1 MVNRASG
8 RGMARSVKRLRAEAS
23 VRIGTRRDRTLF
35 TRCHAIELRLAVPM
49 NTSPPLRLGLVGL
62 GKIARDQ
69 HLPAIAANPAL
80 TLVATASRNASADGI
95 AAFHDLDAMLA
106 AEPTLDAII
115 LCQPPQARFTA
126 ARTALLAG
134 KHVFLEKPPGATL
147 SEVQALD
154 DLAAEHGLTLFASW
168 HSRHGKAV
176 AAARAALAT
185 ADISAVRIIWKEDV
199 RVWHPGQ
206 DWIWQPGGFGVFD
219 PGINALSILTEIL
232 PEPVRLINATLEF
245 PSNRAAPIAAEL
257 TMETASGTPIAASF
271 DFRQTGQQHWD
282 IEIDT
287 AAGPIIL
294 GDGGNSLTIA
304 GTLQP
309 TSDEGEYP
317 ALYAR
322 FVELVRTHQRD
333 VDIAPLRLVAD
344 AFLVGEHRITD
355 PFDN

>member
-1 MVNRASG
+1 M
-8 RGMARSVKRLRAEAS
+8 
-23 VRIGTRRDRTLF
+23 
-35 TRCHAIELRLAVPM
+35 
-49 NTSPPLRLGLVGL
+49 SPPHLLRLGLVGL

-69 HLPAIAANPAL
+69 HLPAIAANPDL
-80 TLVATASRNASADGI
+80 TLVATASRNASTDGI
-95 AAFHDLDAMLA
+95 ASYHDLDAMLA
-106 AEPTLDAII
+106 AAPALDAII

-126 ARTALLAG
+126 ARAALLAG

-154 DLAAEHGLTLFASW
+154 DLAAEHETTLFASW

-185 ADISAVRIIWKEDV
+185 ADIRAVRIIWKEDV

-206 DWIWQPGGFGVFD
+206 EWIWQPGGFGVFD

-232 PEPVRLINATLEF
+232 PEPVRLINATLEV

-257 TMETASGTPIAASF
+257 AMETVSGIPIAANF
-271 DFRQTGQQHWD
+271 DFRQTGPQHWD

-287 AAGPIIL
+287 ASSPIIL
-294 GDGGNSLTIA
+294 GDGGNKLKIA
-304 GTLQP
+304 GTPQR
-309 TSDEGEYP
+309 TSEEGEYP
-317 ALYAR
+317 ALYRR
-322 FVELVRTHQRD
+322 FVELVRADQRD

-344 AFLVGEHRITD
+344 AFLIGEHRETD
-355 PFDN
+355 PFDY